1 MDRGVIVIED
11 SSILTHVSL
20 CKLTIKQPKENKKNM
35 IVEIFSV
42 VGIIRVKSISR
53 RVVSHAMI
61 VLQNKFKFAVFPC
74 ILEGHFTEQKQ

>member
-20 CKLTIKQPKENKKNM
+20 CKLTIKQLKKNM
-35 IVEIFSV
+35 IFEIFSV
-42 VGIIRVKSISR
+42 VDIIRVKSISR
-53 RVVSHAMI
+53 RVVSHAMF